1 MLVLYAQVCT
11 TPPSIYNQGI
21 NCNKMRLV
29 NGTHRCSGRLEV
41 NQDGEWGTVCGD
53 YWWDMHDASVVCREQ
68 GCGEPVDAVEHASF
82 GQGSGPI
89 LMHEVH
95 CWGTESRLKNCMSQD
110 NARFFCGHDKD
121 AGVICSGQLKK
132 IFIHSMKQM
141 HQI

>member
-89 LMHEVH
+89 LMLRDQS
-95 CWGTESRLKNCMSQD
+95 GLR
-110 NARFFCGHDKD
+110 RFSAKATSLRYTSVQYHLHRSKP
-121 AGVICSGQLKK
+121 VLIRT
-132 IFIHSMKQM
+132 M
-141 HQI
+141 